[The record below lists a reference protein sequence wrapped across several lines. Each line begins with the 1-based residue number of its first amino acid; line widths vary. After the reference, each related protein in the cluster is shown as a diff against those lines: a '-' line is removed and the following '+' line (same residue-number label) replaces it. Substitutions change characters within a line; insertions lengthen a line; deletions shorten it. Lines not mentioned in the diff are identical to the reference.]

1 VVQLRLRITAGPGHG
16 DELLQAL
23 RSALRSVQADGACA
37 DAHVT
42 TDVDDRRVLWYWEDW
57 ASLED
62 LERHLRSDRFGRLL
76 AIVERSVSEPL
87 LECRLVTETR
97 GLAYLAAVRGVEMP
111 DAVRHV
117 RE

>member
-1 VVQLRLRITAGPGHG
+1 MVQLRLRITAGPGHG

-57 ASLED
+57 ATLDD
-62 LERHLRSDRFGRLL
+62 LERYLRSDRFGRLL
-76 AIVERSVSEPL
+76 AIVERSVAEPL
-87 LECRLVTETR
+87 LECRVVAETR
-97 GLAYLAAVRGVEMP
+97 GLDYLAAVRGVELP
-111 DAVRHV
+111 DTARHV
-117 RE
+117 SD